1 MAGDTRPPAPNTPT
15 PPVSPPP
22 QPPIAQPQPPQPTY
36 PVGGSQSAGYPP
48 QPQSPRPRNK
58 GLLVTLIVIGSVVLA
73 GGVGLSG
80 YLLWPQLISDSST
93 PEETADGSPGQYGSD
108 SRLDALWD
116 RCEVG
121 DFPACDELYATS
133 PEGSEYERFGETC
146 GARGE
151 EKPGLCETLGGAQTP
166 SDSVDSDPELD
177 LLQAECEGGDFQACD
192 DLFLASDPGSRYE
205 DFGATCGDRGP
216 ADGNCVIRF
225 E

>member
-1 MAGDTRPPAPNTPT
+1 
-15 PPVSPPP
+15 
-22 QPPIAQPQPPQPTY
+22 
-36 PVGGSQSAGYPP
+36 
-48 QPQSPRPRNK
+48 
-58 GLLVTLIVIGSVVLA
+58 VIGSVVLA

-93 PEETADGSPGQYGSD
+93 PEETVDASPGQYGSD

>member
-1 MAGDTRPPAPNTPT
+1 M
-15 PPVSPPP
+15 
-22 QPPIAQPQPPQPTY
+22 
-36 PVGGSQSAGYPP
+36 
-48 QPQSPRPRNK
+48 RNR
-58 GLLVTLIVIGSVVLA
+58 GLFVTLIVIGSLVLA

-80 YLLWPQLISDSST
+80 YLLWPQLISGPSE
-93 PEETADGSPGQYGSD
+93 PQETVDASPGQYGSD

-133 PEGSEYERFGETC
+133 PEGSEYERFGGTC

-151 EKPGLCETLGGAQTP
+151 EKPGLCETLGGAEIP
-166 SDSVDSDPELD
+166 SNSADSDPELE
-177 LLQAECEGGDFQACD
+177 LLQAECEGGNFQACD
-192 DLFLASDPGSRYE
+192 DLFIASDPGSRYE
-205 DFGATCGDRGP
+205 DFGATCGNRGP